1 MWIGSESERKTLAP
15 LHSFIHSFLQAH
27 GRGTVRGQM
36 DRLHGISRVDRVAE
50 LRPLPLGEELQGD
63 EGSVAAHSRVVPR
76 VDHVLVAAVLPE
88 PGSAERALKLCC
100 RRRAPDGEKLRT
112 VTETN
117 Q

>member
-50 LRPLPLGEELQGD
+50 LHPIPVGEELEGG
-63 EGSVAAHSRVVPR
+63 EGSVAADSRVVPR
-76 VDHVLVAAVLPE
+76 VDSLLVAVVLP
-88 PGSAERALKLCC
+88 
-100 RRRAPDGEKLRT
+100 
-112 VTETN
+112 
-117 Q
+117 